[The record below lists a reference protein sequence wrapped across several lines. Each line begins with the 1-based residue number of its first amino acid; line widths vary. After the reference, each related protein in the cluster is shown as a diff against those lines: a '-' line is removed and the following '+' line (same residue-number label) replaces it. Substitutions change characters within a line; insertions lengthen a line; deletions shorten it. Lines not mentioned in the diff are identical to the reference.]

1 MERRD
6 WITFALGLI
15 GPLILSAVVGFW
27 VFTTNVEGDIREI
40 NVKLDSIVVT
50 HEQLYA
56 YDERLEA
63 KFDGIDARLD
73 HIEQNQ
79 AVMQSDLVDI
89 KADIQELLRR

>member
-1 MERRD
+1 MVPSL
-6 WITFALGLI
+6 AV
-15 GPLILSAVVGFW
+15 PLILAAVVGFW
-27 VFTTNVEGDIREI
+27 VFSTDTEGDIREI
-40 NVKLDSIVVT
+40 NAKSDSIMVT

-79 AVMQSDLVDI
+79 AVMQSDLADI

>member
-1 MERRD
+1 MEKRD
-6 WITFALGLI
+6 RITLVSSLAV
-15 GPLILSAVVGFW
+15 PLILAAVVGFW
-27 VFTTNVEGDIREI
+27 VFSTDTEGDIRES
-40 NVKLDSIVVT
+40 NAKLDSIVVT

-63 KFDGIDARLD
+63 KFDGIDERLD

-79 AVMQSDLVDI
+79 AVMQSDLADI